1 MRKRKHNTNTRNY
14 GKKQKHADVTISMEG
29 LDLAKESIKYQ
40 KKTVRRSPRAP
51 CRASPGARREAQRA
65 PSPGRVARVQGGN
78 SWANDGRKNS
88 TGKKRVGPHTQN
100 PKKSPKIPRRN
111 EINKSTATASQ
122 IRSSCYNALGRL
134 PSERPLHS
142 VTSGVAFCTLSPVS
156 LLDDRLCEGRIASSI
171 LCSVNTCLMYNWV
184 ECSCIHVNLFLK
196 SK

>member
-78 SWANDGRKNS
+78 SWANDGRKN

-100 PKKSPKIPRRN
+100 LKKSPKIPRRN

-122 IRSSCYNALGRL
+122 IRSSCYNALRRL

-142 VTSGVAFCTLSPVS
+142 VTSGVAFCDERRCILHPLSRLPAGRQA
-156 LLDDRLCEGRIASSI
+156 LWGQDRFQYIMFCEY
-171 LCSVNTCLMYNWV
+171 LPDV
-184 ECSCIHVNLFLK
+184 
-196 SK
+196 